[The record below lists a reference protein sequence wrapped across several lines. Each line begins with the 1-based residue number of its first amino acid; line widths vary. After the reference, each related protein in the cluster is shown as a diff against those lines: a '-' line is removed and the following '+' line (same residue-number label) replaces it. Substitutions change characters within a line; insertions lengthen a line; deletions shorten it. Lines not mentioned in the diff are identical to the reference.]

1 MGEIPPSPSLL
12 DDVELDI
19 PIPVIVNPDEVLV
32 STRDEHFA
40 RIKRKAESIDN
51 SAKKRKLESD
61 LETLKAKQLAK
72 EAELNVMQSKI
83 NDLELTIR
91 RYQTSLREAQNE
103 KLSLIMVLDT
113 INAKVKVAKSKLRL
127 EKKSSVPM

>member
-1 MGEIPPSPSLL
+1 MSEIPFPSLL

-32 STRDEHFA
+32 STKDEHVV

-61 LETLKAKQLAK
+61 LETLNAKQLAK

-91 RYQTSLREAQNE
+91 RVQTSLREAQNE
-103 KLSLIMVLDT
+103 KLSLIMALNT
-113 INAKVKVAKSKLRL
+113 INTKVKVTKSKLL
-127 EKKSSVPM
+127 FEKKSSTTV